1 MSASLLH
8 RVGWFLRE
16 LLRRGHVAQCPQL
29 AASLAFTS
37 LLALVPLLVVGFAT
51 LSLFPAFEAW
61 QDTLQNF
68 IFKSFVPGMGDLV
81 QQHLLSF
88 AAKAR
93 ALQGLGV
100 AALVVTVLS
109 LMANIETAF
118 NDLWEVRHRRPLG
131 KRLLLYWVLLTLGP
145 LLVGVGLVATSF
157 VVSLPWLRRAGE
169 IPQITT
175 VGLQLLPLLATW
187 AAFALAYKAIPYRRI
202 RLSHAVLG
210 GLVGA
215 LLFEISKHL
224 FAIWLTNFPT
234 QQAIYGAFAT
244 VPVFLLWV
252 YLCWFIVLGGAVFT
266 RCLEAFPIGVGKLP
280 TSAWQASSCYLV
292 WRLLVCL
299 HDAQRRGD
307 ALTEAM
313 LLAREPA
320 LDASTLADSLRV
332 LSDARW
338 VARDEDFAW
347 LLSRDL
353 DDLRL
358 VDLLRLVPAPL
369 SALDDPADLSA
380 EDQRVYA
387 LVAHQH
393 QQLEAS
399 LGVSLASLMNAVAP
413 A

>member
-1 MSASLLH
+1 MSGLL
-8 RVGWFLRE
+8 RRSSWFLRE
-16 LLRRGHVAQCPQL
+16 LFRRGHAAQCPQL

-61 QDTLQNF
+61 QDTLQDF
-68 IFKSFVPGMGDLV
+68 IFKSFVPGMGDLI
-81 QQHLLSF
+81 QQHLLAF

-93 ALQGLGV
+93 ALQGLGA

-131 KRLLLYWVLLTLGP
+131 KRLLLYWVLLTLSP
-145 LLVGVGLVATSF
+145 LLVGAGLVATSF

-169 IPQITT
+169 IPQLTS
-175 VGLQLLPLLATW
+175 VGLQVLPLLATW
-187 AAFALAYKAIPYRRI
+187 VAFALAYKAIPYRRI
-202 RLSHAVLG
+202 RLLHAVLG

-215 LLFEISKHL
+215 LLFEIAKHL
-224 FAIWLTNFPT
+224 FAFWLSNFPT

-266 RCLEAFPIGVGKLP
+266 RCLETLPVAGGKAP
-280 TSAWQASSCYLV
+280 TSAWQASSCYLA

-320 LDASTLADSLRV
+320 FDASSLATSLRV

-338 VARDEDFAW
+338 IARDEDFAW
-347 LLSRDL
+347 LLCRDL

-369 SALDDPADLSA
+369 TALDDPTHLAG

-387 LVAHQH
+387 LIAHQH
-393 QQLEAS
+393 QQLEAG
-399 LGVSLASLMNAVAP
+399 LGVSLAALMAP
-413 A
+413 AVSAA